1 MENFNNV
8 TWIKGKKIT
17 DRNKGGIYSLRRIP
31 ALEQPAWWISCLD
44 GTFNKGQQCFWDEAQ
59 INEHFEILE
68 TSTDPAKAST
78 QRDVR

>member
-1 MENFNNV
+1 MKDFDKI
-8 TWIKGKKIT
+8 TWIKTKKT
-17 DRNKGGIYSLRRIP
+17 TSPAKGGIYQFRRIP

-44 GTFNKGQQCFWDEAQ
+44 GTYNKGQRCFWDETQ

-78 QRDVR
+78 QRNV